1 MPLYVRD
8 ETVNQLVEKVVKK
21 TGAKN
26 KTEAVRFA
34 LLALIGPE
42 EEEKKSLLEDV
53 QDLQAKADIIGV
65 PDPGFNIKKFTD
77 RMWEND

>member
-1 MPLYVRD
+1 MPLYIRD

-34 LLALIGPE
+34 LLSLIGPE
-42 EEEKKSLLEDV
+42 EEEKKSLLEHV
-53 QDLQAKADIIGV
+53 HDLQAKADTIGA
-65 PDPGFNIKKFTD
+65 PDPEFDMKKFTD
-77 RMWEND
+77 RMWGNV